1 MANCFVTWTYIFLA
15 GLLIR
20 QNIDFVI
27 AMGLCEFEDLMMKN
41 AGGGQDQRDT
51 ISTLG
56 TDMSDQSATTVYSTD
71 GMRISPS
78 TDEMTTVMPKTDE
91 TTLLRSTNKMTTT
104 SKNEVQKSSVVPTDT
119 ISTLGTD
126 MSDQSATT
134 VYSTDGMRIS
144 PSTDE
149 MPTPS
154 KNLLTTTGM
163 LTTDTVSTLGTDMS
177 DQSATTV
184 YSTDGMKISPST
196 DEMPTPSKNLL
207 SSTGMLTTGE
217 RIKQETTLEGI
228 KSTWMPSTDEMRLL
242 TSTVDTL
249 AKTTDTS
256 TIGLSTTRM
265 PTTESCPNNM
275 IWMNC
280 SCQTT
285 CDDPDGLNG
294 CFKSCDDEPGYT
306 CVCSDG
312 FLIRDGACIPLEEC
326 GCYHP
331 PTGVISNGSS
341 HVNLNCTRLCTCE
354 NDVLHCEEYSCSHN
368 TTCQNQGQSSYCEC
382 KESYWGNGTT
392 CQVITNCQDVY
403 NNLSTEDGIYSISP
417 PSWPH
422 EPFQVYC
429 KDGWM
434 LCQKRVSG
442 SVSFYETWNN
452 YRDGFGDLNSSFW
465 LGNEKLHVISAQRD
479 HQLRIDIWFNNT
491 NDDSSYL
498 HYNLFR
504 VSSEATQYEIT
515 LGSYTGSYEY
525 DYMDYHRDMKFSTYD
540 QDNDLAN
547 QNCAHTQYHP
557 GGWWFNGCHAIM
569 LNGIYGAPWDTGIC
583 LFQRITRDKNC
594 SVVAV
599 DMKIKPL

>member
-1 MANCFVTWTYIFLA
+1 MANRYVTWTYIFIFGFLV
-15 GLLIR
+15 R
-20 QNIDFVI
+20 QNINFVR
-27 AMGLCEFEDLMMKN
+27 AMGLCEFQDFMEKN
-41 AGGGQDQRDT
+41 RCGGPCHQ
-51 ISTLG
+51 
-56 TDMSDQSATTVYSTD
+56 A
-71 GMRISPS
+71 
-78 TDEMTTVMPKTDE
+78 K
-91 TTLLRSTNKMTTT
+91 
-104 SKNEVQKSSVVPTDT
+104 DT

-149 MPTPS
+149 MPS
-154 KNLLTTTGM
+154 
-163 LTTDTVSTLGTDMS
+163 
-177 DQSATTV
+177 
-184 YSTDGMKISPST
+184 
-196 DEMPTPSKNLL
+196 PSKNLL
-207 SSTGMLTTGE
+207 SSTGMLTTDMSDQSTTIVYSTDGMRILPSSDEMTTPPKNLLSTTMMPTTGE
-217 RIKQETTLEGI
+217 RIKQETTLDGI

-249 AKTTDTS
+249 AKTTTTR

-306 CVCSDG
+306 CVCPDG

-326 GCYHP
+326 GCYHS

-354 NDVLHCEEYSCSHN
+354 NDVLHCEEYSCSHHA
-368 TTCQNQGQSSYCEC
+368 TCKNQGQSSYCEC

-392 CQVITNCQDVY
+392 CQVLTNCEDVY
-403 NNLSTEDGIYSISP
+403 HGLSTEDGIYSISP

-434 LCQKRVSG
+434 LFQKRVGG

-465 LGNEKLHVISAQRD
+465 LGNEKLHVISAQSD

-515 LGSYTGSYEY
+515 LGSYTGSFEY

-540 QDNDLAN
+540 QDNDLAGH
-547 QNCAHTQYHP
+547 NCAHTQYHP
-557 GGWWFNGCHAIM
+557 GGWWFDACHAIM